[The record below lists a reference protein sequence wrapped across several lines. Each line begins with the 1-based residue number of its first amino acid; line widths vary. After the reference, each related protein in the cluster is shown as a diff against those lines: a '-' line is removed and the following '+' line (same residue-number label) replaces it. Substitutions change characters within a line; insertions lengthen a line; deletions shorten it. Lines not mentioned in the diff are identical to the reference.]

1 MSVML
6 SEIFDMC
13 NKVFSVNFDM
23 TNLNSST
30 FLGNVQWKLAKQIK
44 DSDLKNIFHNS
55 TVTVNLLDI
64 FENAYRKNVFDI

>member
-1 MSVML
+1 M
-6 SEIFDMC
+6 
-13 NKVFSVNFDM
+13 FSVNFDM

-30 FLGNVQWKLAKQIK
+30 FLGNVQWKLAKHIK
-44 DSDLKNIFHNS
+44 ENNLKNIFHNS